1 MPELI
6 HTFLKGK
13 MNKDL
18 DERLVPNGE
27 YRDALN
33 LEVATSEGSD
43 VGSLQTL
50 LGNVQKI
57 NRTLNDITTLHTTWP
72 ASGLTYIPTDAK
84 CIGTVKD
91 ATTEKIYW
99 FITSQDVD
107 AIVEYDQVRDVVFPI
122 LVDKTGVLKFSEN
135 FLITGVNILE
145 GFLFFTDNQTEPKKI
160 EIQKFKDGS
169 TDFNTHTQIFGRDF
183 IEADITVI
191 KKSPLQRPIIYKK
204 NTVRDGAIKTTT
216 TFEFNTLSTN
226 PDDDPDETIS
236 MDFGTVITLN
246 WTNPVDYIA
255 GDFLLLTIQDP
266 DDNFLREFQARV
278 KVTQVVS
285 EVEAICELQSVGE
298 DLPAGPQGFDVELE
312 QDDPLFEFKFPR
324 FAYRYKYDDNQFSTF
339 SPFTEIAFI
348 PGDEFEYT
356 GVDGYNLAMTNN
368 IRVLE
373 IRDFITPD
381 IPDDVIAVDILY
393 KESNSTNVYRVDT
406 IEKYAPNLPGQSYNQ
421 WNDTSYQP
429 VDNICQFA
437 IGVDTDEPY
446 PIEFNYTNQF
456 GQPDT
461 VTVLDGQ
468 TINGIIGVCG
478 SLAASPAT
486 PPSDPANIS
495 IDSYPRPDI
504 APTGSS
510 GRIKIET
517 ELISSLLP
525 SNQLLRPYDNV
536 PKKALAQEI
545 TGNRIIY
552 GNYTQNFDMVD
563 FAGNEVIPNFE
574 FSIVHD
580 PTKNE
585 NIVENP
591 DSPGNFI
598 NITSDPDGS
607 TPVPSLKSMRTYQM
621 GVVYLDQYGRQT
633 PVFTND
639 SGGRSLAKEFAD
651 LYNTIE
657 IGMLSNPPKWATH
670 YKFYVK
676 ETSNEYYNLALDRF
690 YLPEDGSVWLS
701 FPSADRNKVDEE
713 TFLELKKEHDN
724 NSFIE
729 ETARYKILAISNE
742 APDAVKIRRHQAG
755 RQSTSF
761 TGSGYPQVNK
771 GFFEIPENDFDGTNS
786 GGGGLAGLNEE
797 NNLSCRIISGSN
809 ISDYFEIEWIKKQ
822 GPLYRVQLRFP
833 TDESL
838 NFIPEGQTGVPLDI
852 AIYQA
857 RAENKPEYQGRF
869 FVKIYK
875 DNALEQRIIK
885 KAEDA
890 QLTIEYQK
898 DVAYIQKSGKSSFW
912 RDTAPDNSKGWFWDK
927 VAPLDVK
934 RRASPDVKYQRGNQD
949 NRPYGGLGIE
959 PGSRNLTISFHGFGN
974 PWKQSKA
981 FYNRQGIWWNWPTNQ
996 PSSAHH
1002 IGFAKA
1008 LDTAGSTFRISDDPD
1023 KELDSHTYNIT
1034 MSYRSA
1040 YCVANRRTG
1049 RHGSGKYGSRRVV
1062 RWNIKIDKPIATS
1075 AGLPPINTG
1084 QANPART
1091 GVEFLRLYAVDA
1103 DTYTSNNP
1111 AIFETYP
1118 KEAVDLD
1125 LYYSASDIYE
1135 IENAGT
1141 TMAAHQPLQKL
1152 DWFNCY
1158 SFGQGVESDRIRDDF
1173 NATRIDKGP
1182 VVSTVLDEAY
1192 GEETKATGLIFSQ
1205 IFNSTSG
1212 INRLNQFIAAEP
1224 ITKDLNPYYTSVQKL
1239 HSRDTDLIAFC
1250 EDKVLKIL
1258 ANKDALF
1265 NADGNTNIVGNT
1277 AVLGQSIPFIGE
1289 YGISKNP
1296 ESFASYG
1303 FRAYF
1308 TDKNRGV
1315 VLRLSRN
1322 GLEEISAA
1330 NMRDFFA
1337 DNLHSSSVLL
1347 GSYDDDKDV
1356 YNLTLNNLTDEW
1368 KSKLKLN
1375 YFNPSLNQI
1384 GTTVSFKEDVKG
1396 WTSRKDFIPEG
1407 AISLNNKYYSIKS
1420 GRIWEHGAANAT
1432 RNNFYGVQ
1440 YDSAIRFLMNDQPNI
1455 VKKYKTLNYSGTE
1468 SREYR
1473 YQVAGKPEVQTF
1485 SLAELQANPNYTPI
1499 NEIAT
1504 PGWYTSLIQTN
1515 LQEGSVKEF
1524 LDKEGKYFNYIKGIG
1539 TQFNTNLDNNL
1550 DAAEFSM
1557 QGIGRASVSGD
1568 VQSSFIMHVEAD
1580 PSCFVARVAPVVVNG
1595 SLVSIEDCTSCPT
1608 IDLANLTTDNNVPAG
1623 VITYDITADNTND
1636 GALTINNGI
1645 VTFTPNA
1652 NFNGDAG
1659 AFNFTATDT
1668 FNGSQLISNVGTVT
1682 ITVDPTPDIPYFT
1695 SSPPTTAY
1703 AVGDT
1708 YTYNVAVADA
1718 DHTGAELTITSSN
1731 LPSWLTLTDNG
1742 DGTAIVT
1749 GVVPDPNPYSFDLV
1763 VSDPDTPP
1771 NTSTQNVEV
1780 QGLANLLS
1788 NLDIV
1793 GRYVSTSEPQGVW
1806 VDPNTGVSTTVCA
1819 SPASGGHSCSRGTFN
1834 IFAIGDLMTT
1844 GLEIGRVHI
1853 SNTGG
1858 GGSSYYDSDG
1868 NPTPD
1873 LGTPTGNEKYYTPQG
1888 IVRSTSDRYSSFQIS
1903 QADAQTLAN
1912 GSSNG
1917 QITFYME
1924 CGTFTDVNA
1933 TNPNCHSNAL
1943 WFNIFDGNAQQILCT
1958 AFTTGSLITIDIY
1971 TGQPVNPIP

>member
-50 LGNVQKI
+50 LGNVQKV
-57 NRTLNDITTLHTTWP
+57 NRTLNDITTLHTTW
-72 ASGLTYIPTDAK
+72 ATSGLSYIPADAK

-99 FITSQDVD
+99 FITSQSVD
-107 AIVEYDQVRDVVFPI
+107 AIIEYDQIRDVVFPI
-122 LVDKTGVLKFSEN
+122 LVDKTGILGFNEN

-160 EIQKFKDGS
+160 EIKKFKEGS
-169 TDFNTHTQIFGRDF
+169 SDFATHTQVFGRNF

-191 KKSPLQRPIIYKK
+191 KKSPLSRPTIYKK
-204 NTVRDGAIKTTT
+204 NTVRDGKIETTT
-216 TFEFNTLSTN
+216 IFEFNTLSTD
-226 PDDDPDETIS
+226 PQDDPDETIS
-236 MDFGTVITLN
+236 MDFGTVITLTWGN
-246 WTNPVDYIA
+246 AVDYIA
-255 GDFLLLTIQDP
+255 GDFLLLTIIDP

-285 EVEAICELQSVGE
+285 EAQAICELQSVGE
-298 DLPAGPQGFDVELE
+298 DLPTGSQGFNVKLE

-348 PGDEFEYT
+348 PGDDFEYT

-373 IRDFITPD
+373 VRDFITPN
-381 IPDDVIAVDILY
+381 IPDDVIAIDILY

-406 IEKYAPNLPGQSYNQ
+406 IEKTAPNLPGQSYNQ
-421 WNDTSYQP
+421 WNDTSYQE
-429 VDNICQFA
+429 
-437 IGVDTDEPY
+437 G
-446 PIEFNYTNQF
+446 
-456 GQPDT
+456 
-461 VTVLDGQ
+461 
-468 TINGIIGVCG
+468 GI
-478 SLAASPAT
+478 
-486 PPSDPANIS
+486 
-495 IDSYPRPDI
+495 
-504 APTGSS
+504 TGYS

-563 FAGNEVIPNFE
+563 FADSEVIPNFE

-585 NIVENP
+585 DIIEDPDNP
-591 DSPGNFI
+591 GQFI
-598 NITSDPDGS
+598 NIASDPDGS

-670 YKFYVK
+670 YKFYIK

-755 RQSTSF
+755 RQATEF
-761 TGSGYPQVNK
+761 TASGYPQVNK
-771 GFFEIPENDFDGTNS
+771 GFFEIPKEDFDGKEDGGGS
-786 GGGGLAGLNEE
+786 GGGLAGLNTE
-797 NNLSCRIISGSN
+797 NNLSCRIIAGN
-809 ISDYFEIEWIKKQ
+809 RISDYFEISTITKQ
-822 GPLYRVQLRFP
+822 GNIYRVQLRFP

-838 NFIPEGQTGVPLDI
+838 NFIPEGQTSGSIDI
-852 AIYQA
+852 AIYQSKS
-857 RAENKPEYQGRF
+857 ENKPEYQGRF

-875 DNALEQRIIK
+875 DYALEQRIIK
-885 KAEDA
+885 KAADD
-890 QLTIEYQK
+890 QITIEYQRE
-898 DVAYIQKSGKSSFW
+898 VANIQKSGDSSFW
-912 RDTAPDNSKGWFWDK
+912 RDTAPDASKGWFWDK
-927 VAPLDVK
+927 VNPLNVRKRAGDDVK
-934 RRASPDVKYQRGNQD
+934 FERGNAM
-949 NRPYGGLGIE
+949 NRARTGVGIAAGE
-959 PGSRNLTISFHGFGN
+959 RDITISFHGFGN
-974 PWKQSKA
+974 PWEQKKA
-981 FYNRQGIWWNWPTNQ
+981 FYERLSIWWGWPSNSPDDQ
-996 PSSAHH
+996 SEL
-1002 IGFAKA
+1002 GFAKA
-1008 LDTAGSTFRISDDPD
+1008 WDTAGSMFRISDDPD
-1023 KELDSHTYNIT
+1023 KELDSHTYNIIK
-1034 MSYRSA
+1034 SYRSA
-1040 YCVANRRTG
+1040 YCVASRRTG

-1103 DTYTSNNP
+1103 DTYTSTDP

-1135 IENAGT
+1135 IQNAGT

-1192 GEETKATGLIFSQ
+1192 GEEIKATGLIFSQ

-1289 YGISKNP
+1289 YGISKNQ

-1315 VLRLSRN
+1315 ILRLSRN
-1322 GLEEISAA
+1322 GLEEISSA

-1368 KSKLKLN
+1368 KDKLKLN
-1375 YFNPSLNQI
+1375 YFNPSLVQT

-1407 AISLNNKYYSIKS
+1407 AISLNNKYYSIKN
-1420 GRIWEHGAANAT
+1420 GKIWEHGATSAT

-1440 YDSAIRFLMNDQPNI
+1440 YDSSVRFLINDQPNI

-1473 YQVAGKPEVQTF
+1473 YQVEGKPEVQTF
-1485 SLAELQANPNYTPI
+1485 SLAELQANPNYNPT
-1499 NEIAT
+1499 NEVSS
-1504 PGWYTSLIQTN
+1504 PGWYTSLIETN

-1550 DAAEFSM
+1550 DASEFSM
-1557 QGIGRASVSGD
+1557 QGIGRAIISGD
-1568 VQSSFIMHVEAD
+1568 TQSTFIMHVEVD
-1580 PSCFVARVAPVVVNG
+1580 PSCFVARVAPYVMNG
-1595 SLVSIEDCTSCPT
+1595 SLTSIEDCTSCPT
-1608 IDLANLTTDNNVPAG
+1608 IDLANLTTDNNIPAG
-1623 VITYDITADNTND
+1623 VIAYDITSDNTND
-1636 GALTINNGI
+1636 GTLTINGGI
-1645 VTFTPNA
+1645 VAFTPNA

-1668 FNGSQLISNVGTVT
+1668 FNGSQIISNVGTVT
-1682 ITVDPTPDIPYFT
+1682 IAVDPVADIPYFIT
-1695 SSPPTTAY
+1695 APPTTLY
-1703 AVGDT
+1703 PIGDT
-1708 YTYNVAVADA
+1708 YTYNVEVADA

-1742 DGTAIVT
+1742 DGTAVVT
-1749 GVVPDPNPYSFDLV
+1749 GTVPDAQPYSFDLV
-1763 VSDPDTPP
+1763 VNDPDTPP
-1771 NTSTQNVEV
+1771 NTATQNVIIE
-1780 QGLANLLS
+1780 GLVNLLTG
-1788 NLDIV
+1788 LDII
-1793 GRYVSTSEPQGVW
+1793 GRYVTTNEPQVVW
-1806 VDPNTGVSTTVCA
+1806 IDPSTGVQTTVCA
-1819 SPASGGHSCSRGTFN
+1819 SPAWGNHNCGRGTFN
-1834 IFAIGDLMTT
+1834 IFAAADSGNAI
-1844 GLEIGRVHI
+1844 EIGRIHI
-1853 SNTGG
+1853 SNGG
-1858 GGSSYYDSDG
+1858 GGGANYIDSDG

-1873 LGTPTGNEKYYTPQG
+1873 LGIPTGNEKYYTPQARRVGGVG
-1888 IVRSTSDRYSSFQIS
+1888 IGGVRDTRDRYSALQIS
-1903 QADAQTLAN
+1903 EADAQTLAQN
-1912 GSSNG
+1912 SSNG
-1917 QITFYME
+1917 QITFFME
-1924 CGTFTDVNA
+1924 CGTFNA
-1933 TNPNCHSNAL
+1933 GTTNLNCHSNAL
-1943 WFNIFDGNAQQILCT
+1943 WFNIFDGNARQILCT
-1958 AFTTGSLITIDIY
+1958 AFTTGTLITIDIY

>member
-50 LGNVQKI
+50 LGNVEKV
-57 NRTLNDITTLHTTWP
+57 NRTLNDITTLHTTWA
-72 ASGLTYIPTDAK
+72 ASGLSYIPTDAK

-99 FITSQDVD
+99 FITSQNVD

-122 LVDKTGVLKFSEN
+122 LVDKNGVLKFSEN

-160 EIQKFKDGS
+160 EIQKFKNGS
-169 TDFNTHTQIFGRDF
+169 TDFDTHTQVFNRDF

-191 KKSPLQRPIIYKK
+191 KKSPLQQPTIYKK
-204 NTVRDGAIKTTT
+204 NTVRDGEIETTT
-216 TFEFNTLSTN
+216 TFEFNTLSTDPN
-226 PDDDPDETIS
+226 DDPDETIS

-246 WTNPVDYIA
+246 WTNAVDYIA

-266 DDNFLREFQARV
+266 DDNFNREFQARV

-285 EVEAICELQSVGE
+285 EAQAICELQSVGE
-298 DLPAGPQGFDVELE
+298 DLPPGPQGFDVTLE

-373 IRDFITPD
+373 VRDFITPD

-406 IEKYAPNLPGQSYNQ
+406 IEKSAPNLPGQSYNQ
-421 WNDTSYQP
+421 WNDTSYQE
-429 VDNICQFA
+429 
-437 IGVDTDEPY
+437 G
-446 PIEFNYTNQF
+446 
-456 GQPDT
+456 G
-461 VTVLDGQ
+461 
-468 TINGIIGVCG
+468 
-478 SLAASPAT
+478 AT
-486 PPSDPANIS
+486 G
-495 IDSYPRPDI
+495 Y
-504 APTGSS
+504 S

-585 NIVENP
+585 DIIEDPDNP
-591 DSPGNFI
+591 GQFI
-598 NITSDPDGS
+598 NIASDPDGS

-755 RQSTSF
+755 RQNTSF
-761 TGSGYPQVNK
+761 TGSGYPQVDK
-771 GFFEIPENDFDGTNS
+771 GFFEVPEGDFDQ
-786 GGGGLAGLNEE
+786 GLADLNTE

-822 GPLYRVQLRFP
+822 GNVYRIQLRFP

-852 AIYQA
+852 AIYQS

-885 KAEDA
+885 KAADA

-898 DVAYIQKSGKSSFW
+898 EVAYIQTSGRSSFW
-912 RDTAPDNSKGWFWDK
+912 RDTSPDNSKGWFWDK
-927 VAPLDVK
+927 STPLDVR
-934 RRASPDVKYQRGNQD
+934 RRAGDDVKYQRGNQD

-959 PGSRNLTISFHGFGN
+959 VGSRNLTISFHGFGN
-974 PWKQSKA
+974 PWEQKKA
-981 FYNRQGIWWNWPTNQ
+981 FYNRQSIWWGWPTNQ

-1008 LDTAGSTFRISDDPD
+1008 LDTAGSVFRISDDPD

-1040 YCVANRRTG
+1040 YCVASRRTG

-1075 AGLPPINTG
+1075 VGLPPVNTG

-1091 GVEFLRLYAVDA
+1091 NVEFLRLYAVDA
-1103 DTYTSNNP
+1103 DTYTSKNP

-1135 IENAGT
+1135 IQNAGT

-1152 DWFNCY
+1152 NWFNCY

-1224 ITKDLNPYYTSVQKL
+1224 ITKDLNPYYTSIQKL

-1330 NMRDFFA
+1330 NMRDFFS

-1356 YNLTLNNLTDEW
+1356 YNLTLNNLTPDW
-1368 KSKLKLN
+1368 QSKLKLN

-1384 GTTVSFKEDVKG
+1384 GTTISFKEDVKG

-1440 YDSAIRFLMNDQPNI
+1440 YDSAVRFLMNDQPNI

-1473 YQVAGKPEVQTF
+1473 YQVEGKPEVQTF
-1485 SLAELQANPNYTPI
+1485 SLAELQANPSYNPI
-1499 NEIAT
+1499 NEVST
-1504 PGWYTSLIQTN
+1504 PGWYTSLIETN

-1557 QGIGRASVSGD
+1557 QGIGRAAISGD
-1568 VQSSFIMHVEAD
+1568 TQSSFIMHVEAD
-1580 PSCFVARVAPVVVNG
+1580 PSCFVARVAPYVMNG
-1595 SLVSIEDCTSCPT
+1595 SLTSIEDCTSCPT
-1608 IDLANLTTDNNVPAG
+1608 IDLANLTTDNNIPAG
-1623 VITYDITADNTND
+1623 TITYDITADNTND
-1636 GALTINNGI
+1636 GSLTINGSI

-1668 FNGSQLISNVGTVT
+1668 FNGSQLVSNIGTVT

-1695 SSPPTTAY
+1695 STPPTTTY
-1703 AVGDT
+1703 AIGDT
-1708 YTYNVAVADA
+1708 YTYNVTVADA

-1742 DGTAIVT
+1742 DGTAVVT
-1749 GVVPDPNPYSFDLV
+1749 GVVPDAQPYSFDLV

-1771 NTSTQNVEV
+1771 NTATQNVQVE
-1780 QGLANLLS
+1780 GLANLLT
-1788 NLDIV
+1788 NLDII

-1819 SPASGGHSCSRGTFN
+1819 SPASGGHNCSRGTFN
-1834 IFAIGDLMTT
+1834 IFAVGDLMQNA
-1844 GLEIGRVHI
+1844 LEIGRVHI

-1858 GGSSYYDSDG
+1858 GSTQYVDSDG

-1888 IVRSTSDRYSSFQIS
+1888 TVRNTSDRYSAFQIS
-1903 QADAQTLAN
+1903 EADAQTLAQ

-1917 QITFYME
+1917 QITFFME
-1924 CGTFTDVNA
+1924 CGTFNA
-1933 TNPNCHSNAL
+1933 GTTTANCHSNAL

-1958 AFTTGSLITIDIY
+1958 AFTTGTLITIDIY

>member
-43 VGSLQTL
+43 VGALQTL
-50 LGNVQKI
+50 VGNVQMV
-57 NRTLNDITTLHTTWP
+57 NRTLNDITTLHTTWA
-72 ASGLTYIPTDAK
+72 ASGLTYIPADAK

-99 FITSQDVD
+99 FITSQSVD

-122 LVDKTGVLKFSEN
+122 LVDKTGILGFNQN

-160 EIQKFKDGS
+160 EIKKFKEGS
-169 TDFNTHTQIFGRDF
+169 SDFATHTQIFGRNF

-191 KKSPLQRPIIYKK
+191 KKSPLLRPTVYKK
-204 NTVRDGAIKTTT
+204 NTVRDGEIETTT
-216 TFEFNTLSTN
+216 TFEFNTLSTD
-226 PDDDPDETIS
+226 PEDDPDETIS

-246 WTNPVDYIA
+246 WTNAVDYIA

-266 DDNFLREFQARV
+266 DDNFQREFQARV

-285 EVEAICELQSVGE
+285 EAQAICELQSVGE
-298 DLPAGPQGFDVELE
+298 DLPTGPQGFDVLLE
-312 QDDPLFEFKFPR
+312 RDDPLFEFKFPR

-339 SPFTEIAFI
+339 SPFTEIAFT
-348 PGDEFEYT
+348 PGDKFEYT

-373 IRDFITPD
+373 VRDFITPN

-421 WNDTSYQP
+421 WNDTSYQE
-429 VDNICQFA
+429 
-437 IGVDTDEPY
+437 G
-446 PIEFNYTNQF
+446 
-456 GQPDT
+456 G
-461 VTVLDGQ
+461 
-468 TINGIIGVCG
+468 
-478 SLAASPAT
+478 AT
-486 PPSDPANIS
+486 G
-495 IDSYPRPDI
+495 Y
-504 APTGSS
+504 S

-563 FAGNEVIPNFE
+563 FADGEVIPNFE

-585 NIVENP
+585 DIIEDPDNP
-591 DSPGNFI
+591 GQFI
-598 NITSDPDGS
+598 NISSDPDGS

-621 GVVYLDQYGRQT
+621 GIVYLDEYGRQT

-639 SGGRSLAKEFAD
+639 SGSRSLAKEFAD

-670 YKFYVK
+670 YKFYIK

-755 RQSTSF
+755 RQTTEF

-771 GFFEIPENDFDGTNS
+771 GFFEIPKDDFDGTDDD
-786 GGGGLAGLNEE
+786 GGGLNGLNTE

-833 TDESL
+833 TDDSL
-838 NFIPEGQTGVPLDI
+838 EFIPEGQTGVPLDI
-852 AIYQA
+852 AIYQS
-857 RAENKPEYQGRF
+857 RSENKPEYQGRF

-885 KAEDA
+885 KAQDA
-890 QLTIEYQK
+890 ELTIEYQK
-898 DVAYIQKSGKSSFW
+898 EVAYIQKSGDSSFW

-927 VAPLDVK
+927 SSPLNVR
-934 RRASPDVKYQRGNQD
+934 RRAGSDVKYQRGNQD
-949 NRPYGGLGIE
+949 ERQYGGLGIDA
-959 PGSRNLTISFHGFGN
+959 GSRNLTISFHGFGN

-981 FYNRQGIWWNWPTNQ
+981 FYNRTGIWWNWPTNQ

-1008 LDTAGSTFRISDDPD
+1008 LDTAGSIFRITDDPD

-1040 YCVANRRTG
+1040 YCVASRRTG

-1084 QANPART
+1084 QANPTRT

-1103 DTYTSNNP
+1103 DTYTSNDP

-1135 IENAGT
+1135 IQNAGT

-1192 GEETKATGLIFSQ
+1192 GEEVKATGLIFSQ

-1265 NADGNTNIVGNT
+1265 NADGSSNVVGNT
-1277 AVLGQSIPFIGE
+1277 AVLGQSIPFLGE

-1296 ESFASYG
+1296 ESFATYG

-1337 DNLHSSSVLL
+1337 DNLHSSNVLL

-1368 KSKLKLN
+1368 KDKLKLN
-1375 YFNPSLNQI
+1375 YFNPSLTQN

-1420 GRIWEHGAANAT
+1420 GKIWEHGAASAT

-1440 YDSAIRFLMNDQPNI
+1440 YDSAVRFLINDQPNI

-1473 YQVAGKPEVQTF
+1473 YQVEGKPEEQTF
-1485 SLAELQANPNYTPI
+1485 NLAELQANPNYNPI
-1499 NEIAT
+1499 NEVFT

-1515 LQEGSVKEF
+1515 LQEGSIKEF

-1539 TQFNTNLDNNL
+1539 TQFSTNLNNNL

-1557 QGIGRASVSGD
+1557 QGIGRAEISGD
-1568 VQSSFIMHVEAD
+1568 TQSSFILHVEVD
-1580 PSCFVARVAPVVVNG
+1580 PSCFVARVAPYVMNG
-1595 SLVSIEDCTSCPT
+1595 SLTSIEDCTTCPT
-1608 IDLANLTTDNNVPAG
+1608 IDLANLTTDNNIPAG
-1623 VITYDITADNTND
+1623 VITYNITADNTND
-1636 GALTINNGI
+1636 GTLTVNGSV

-1668 FNGSQLISNVGTVT
+1668 FNGSQLVSNVGTVT
-1682 ITVDPTPDIPYFT
+1682 ITVDPVADIPYFT
-1695 SSPPTTAY
+1695 TTPPTTAY
-1703 AVGDT
+1703 AIGDT
-1708 YTYNVAVADA
+1708 YIYNVGVADA

-1731 LPSWLTLTDNG
+1731 IPSWLTLTDNG
-1742 DGTAIVT
+1742 DGTAVVT
-1749 GVVPDPNPYSFDLV
+1749 GTVPDAQPYSFDLV
-1763 VSDPDTPP
+1763 VSDPDNPP
-1771 NTSTQNVEV
+1771 NTATQNVTVE
-1780 QGLANLLS
+1780 GLANLLT

-1793 GRYVSTSEPQGVW
+1793 GRYVSTNEPQGVW
-1806 VDPNTGVSTTVCA
+1806 VDPSTGVQTTVCG

-1834 IFAIGDLMTT
+1834 IFAAADSGSAI
-1844 GLEIGRVHI
+1844 EIGRVHI

-1858 GGSSYYDSDG
+1858 GGTNYVDSDG

-1873 LGTPTGNEKYYTPQG
+1873 LGTPSGNEKYYTPQG
-1888 IVRSTSDRYSSFQIS
+1888 TVRSTGDRYSAFQIS
-1903 QADAQTLAN
+1903 QADAQTLAQN
-1912 GSSNG
+1912 SSNG
-1917 QITFYME
+1917 QITFFME
-1924 CGTFTDVNA
+1924 CGTFNA
-1933 TNPNCHSNAL
+1933 GTTTANCHSTAL
-1943 WFNIFDGNAQQILCT
+1943 WFNVFDGNAQQILCT
-1958 AFTTGSLITIDIY
+1958 AFTTGTLITIDIY

>member
-1 MPELI
+1 MPEFI

-43 VGSLQTL
+43 VGALQTL
-50 LGNVQKI
+50 LGNVEKV
-57 NRTLNDITTLHTTWP
+57 NRTLNDITTLHTTWA
-72 ASGLTYIPTDAK
+72 ASGLSYIPIDAK

-99 FITSQDVD
+99 FIASPTVSAV
-107 AIVEYDQVRDVVFPI
+107 VEYDQIRDVVYPI
-122 LVDKTGVLKFSEN
+122 LVDTKNILRFSEN

-160 EIQKFKDGS
+160 EIEKFKAGS
-169 TDFNTHTQIFGRDF
+169 SDFSTHTQVFNRDF

-191 KKSPLQRPIIYKK
+191 KKSPLLQPTIYKK
-204 NTVRDGAIKTTT
+204 KTVRDGAIQTTT
-216 TFEFNTLSTN
+216 EFEFATFVPGNDS
-226 PDDDPDETIS
+226 DPEETQS
-236 MDFGTVITLN
+236 LDFGTEVTLN
-246 WTNPVDYIA
+246 FENEVSYIA
-255 GDFLLLTIQDP
+255 GDLLLLTISDE
-266 DDNFLREFQARV
+266 DDNFLREFQVRV
-278 KVTQVVS
+278 KVIEMISEIQGRCEVQQV
-285 EVEAICELQSVGE
+285 GD
-298 DLPAGPQGFDVELE
+298 DLPTGLQPFDVTLEL
-312 QDDPLFEFKFPR
+312 DDPLFEFKFPR

-339 SPFTEIAFI
+339 SPFSEIAFI

-373 IRDFITPD
+373 IRDFVSSE
-381 IPDDVIAVDILY
+381 IPDDVVAIDILY
-393 KESNSTNVYRVDT
+393 KESSSTNVYRVDT
-406 IEKYAPNLPGQSYNQ
+406 IEKTAPNLPGKSYNQ
-421 WNDTSYQP
+421 WNDTSYQE
-429 VDNICQFA
+429 
-437 IGVDTDEPY
+437 G
-446 PIEFNYTNQF
+446 
-456 GQPDT
+456 G
-461 VTVLDGQ
+461 
-468 TINGIIGVCG
+468 
-478 SLAASPAT
+478 AT
-486 PPSDPANIS
+486 
-495 IDSYPRPDI
+495 
-504 APTGSS
+504 GFS

-525 SNQLLRPYDNV
+525 ANQLLRAYDNV

-563 FAGNEVIPNFE
+563 FANEEVIPSFD

-580 PTKNE
+580 PLKNA
-585 NIVENP
+585 
-591 DSPGNFI
+591 NFI
-598 NITSDPDGS
+598 EDENNPGEFINTSADPDGA
-607 TPVPSLKSMRTYQM
+607 TPIPSLKSMRTYQM
-621 GVVYLDQYGRQT
+621 GVVYLDEYGRQT

-639 SGGRSLAKEFAD
+639 SGGRSLAKEFAN

-657 IGMLSNPPKWATH
+657 IGLTSNPPKWATH

-676 ETSNEYYNLALDRF
+676 ETSNEYYNIALDRY

-713 TFLELKKEHDN
+713 TFLELKKEHDVPT
-724 NSFIE
+724 FIP
-729 ETARYKILAISNE
+729 ETARYKVLAISNE
-742 APDAVKIRRHQAG
+742 VPDAVKIINKQIG
-755 RQSTSF
+755 RQTTAF
-761 TGSGYPQVNK
+761 TADGYPAPDR
-771 GFFEIPENDFDGTNS
+771 GFVEIPVDDFDGKEDGS
-786 GGGGLAGLNEE
+786 GQGGGLKGIEAKNGL
-797 NNLSCRIISGSN
+797 SMRIISGTRV
-809 ISDYFEIEWIKKQ
+809 SDYFEISWIKKLGQ
-822 GPLYRVQLRFP
+822 VYRVELRFP
-833 TDESL
+833 TDDSL
-838 NFIPEGQTGVPLDI
+838 DFLPEGDTSTPLDI
-852 AIYQA
+852 AIYQKQE
-857 RAENKPEYQGRF
+857 ENKPEYQGRF

-875 DNALEQRIIK
+875 DTALEQRIIK
-885 KAEDA
+885 QKEDTQLVVESQA
-890 QLTIEYQK
+890 QFGHIR
-898 DVAYIQKSGKSSFW
+898 ASGKDSFW
-912 RDTAPDNSKGWFWDK
+912 GTGGKGFFWDE
-927 VAPLDVK
+927 VTPLNVK
-934 RRASPDVKYQRGNQD
+934 GKANPDIKYQRGNQL
-949 NRPYGGLGIE
+949 NRDKTGVGIAV
-959 PGSRNLTISFHGFGN
+959 GSRDISVGFHRFG
-974 PWKQSKA
+974 PKRKSRA
-981 FYNRQGIWWNWPTNQ
+981 YYNSTHIWWGFPFNDPPRRHYNN
-996 PSSAHH
+996 
-1002 IGFAKA
+1002 FAKQ
-1008 LDTAGSTFRISDDPD
+1008 LDTAGSIFRITDDPD
-1023 KELDSHTYNIT
+1023 KELDTNTYTILKT
-1034 MSYRSA
+1034 YRAA
-1040 YCVANRRTG
+1040 YCTHVSRRTS
-1049 RHGSGKYGSRRVV
+1049 RHGSGKFRYRRIV
-1062 RWNIKIDKPIATS
+1062 RWEIKIDKPIATS

-1084 QANPART
+1084 SGDINTQKT
-1091 GVEFLRLYAVDA
+1091 SVEFVRLFAKDA
-1103 DTYTSNNP
+1103 EAYTSTDP

-1125 LYYSASDIYE
+1125 LYYSASNIYS
-1135 IENAGT
+1135 IINPGT
-1141 TMAAHQPLQKL
+1141 PQATHQPLTRL
-1152 DWFNCY
+1152 NWFNCY

-1173 NATRIDKGP
+1173 NAVRMDKGP

-1205 IFNSTSG
+1205 IFNSRSG
-1212 INRLNQFIAAEP
+1212 INRLNQFIQAEP

-1239 HSRDTDLIAFC
+1239 HSRDTDLIALC
-1250 EDKVLKIL
+1250 EDKILKVL

-1296 ESFASYG
+1296 ESFATYG

-1322 GLEEISAA
+1322 GLEEISSS

-1375 YFNPSLNQI
+1375 YYNPSLNDT

-1420 GRIWEHGAANAT
+1420 GRIWEHGASNAT

-1440 YDSAIRFLMNDQPNI
+1440 YDSSIRFLINDQPNI

-1473 YQVAGKPEVQTF
+1473 YQVEGKPEQQTF
-1485 SLAELQANPNYTPI
+1485 SLAELQANPSYTPI
-1499 NEIAT
+1499 NELPT
-1504 PGWYTSLIQTN
+1504 PGWYTSLIKTN

-1539 TQFNTNLDNNL
+1539 TEFNTNIDNNL
-1550 DAAEFSM
+1550 DSAEFSM
-1557 QGIGRASVSGD
+1557 QGIGRAEISGD
-1568 VQSSFIMHVEAD
+1568 VQSSYTLHVEAD
-1580 PSCFVARVAPVVVNG
+1580 PSCFVARMAPYVMNG
-1595 SLVSIEDCTSCPT
+1595 SLTSIEDCTSCPT
-1608 IDLANLTTDNNVPAG
+1608 IDLANLTTDNNIPAG
-1623 VITYDITADNTND
+1623 AITYNITADNTND
-1636 GALTINNGI
+1636 GSLTINGSI

-1652 NFNGDAG
+1652 NFNGGAG

-1668 FNGSQLISNVGTVT
+1668 FNGSQLTSNVGTVT

-1695 SSPPTTAY
+1695 STPPTTTY
-1703 AVGDT
+1703 AIGDT
-1708 YTYNVAVADA
+1708 YTYNVTVADA
-1718 DHTGAELTITSSN
+1718 DHTGAELTIASSN

-1742 DGTAIVT
+1742 DGTAVVT
-1749 GVVPDPNPYSFDLV
+1749 GTVPDAQPYSFDLV

-1771 NTSTQNVEV
+1771 NTATQNVEV
-1780 QGLANLLS
+1780 EGLANLIT
-1788 NLDIV
+1788 NLDII
-1793 GRYVSTSEPQGVW
+1793 GRYVSVSEPQGTW

-1819 SPASGGHSCSRGTFN
+1819 SPAFGGHTCSRGTFN
-1834 IFAIGDLMTT
+1834 IFAVGDLMQNA
-1844 GLEIGRVHI
+1844 LEIGRVHI

-1858 GGSSYYDSDG
+1858 GGTSYEDSDG

-1888 IVRSTSDRYSSFQIS
+1888 TVRNTSDRYSAFQIS
-1903 QADAQTLAN
+1903 EADAQTLAQ

-1917 QITFYME
+1917 QITFFME
-1924 CGTFTDVNA
+1924 CGTFNA
-1933 TNPNCHSNAL
+1933 GTTTADCHSNAL

-1958 AFTTGSLITIDIY
+1958 AFTTGTLITIDIY

>member
-50 LGNVQKI
+50 LGNVEKV
-57 NRTLNDITTLHTTWP
+57 NRTLNDITTLHTTWT
-72 ASGLTYIPTDAK
+72 ASGLSYIPADAK

-99 FITSQDVD
+99 FITSQNVD

-122 LVDKTGVLKFSEN
+122 LVDKNSILKFSEN

-160 EIQKFKDGS
+160 EIQKFKNGS
-169 TDFNTHTQIFGRDF
+169 TDFDTHTQVFSRDF

-191 KKSPLQRPIIYKK
+191 KKSPLQQPTIYKK
-204 NTVRDGAIKTTT
+204 STVRDGEIETTT
-216 TFEFNTLSTN
+216 TFEFNTVST
-226 PDDDPDETIS
+226 DFDADPDETIS

-246 WTNPVDYIA
+246 WTNAVDYIA

-266 DDNFLREFQARV
+266 DDNFQREFQARV

-285 EVEAICELQSVGE
+285 EAQAICELQSVGE
-298 DLPAGPQGFDVELE
+298 DLPPGLQGFDVALE

-373 IRDFITPD
+373 VRNFITPD

-406 IEKYAPNLPGQSYNQ
+406 IEKNAPNLPGKSYNQ
-421 WNDTSYQP
+421 WNDTSYQE
-429 VDNICQFA
+429 
-437 IGVDTDEPY
+437 G
-446 PIEFNYTNQF
+446 
-456 GQPDT
+456 G
-461 VTVLDGQ
+461 
-468 TINGIIGVCG
+468 
-478 SLAASPAT
+478 AT
-486 PPSDPANIS
+486 G
-495 IDSYPRPDI
+495 Y
-504 APTGSS
+504 S

-585 NIVENP
+585 DIVEDPDNP
-591 DSPGNFI
+591 GQFI
-598 NITSDPDGS
+598 NASSDPDGS
-607 TPVPSLKSMRTYQM
+607 TPIPSLKSMRTYQM
-621 GVVYLDQYGRQT
+621 GVVYMDQYGRQT

-690 YLPEDGSVWLS
+690 YLPDDGSVWLS

-724 NSFIE
+724 NEFIS

-742 APDAVKIRRHQAG
+742 APDAVKIRKSQVG
-755 RQSTSF
+755 RQTTEF
-761 TGSGYPQVNK
+761 TASGYPQVNK
-771 GFFEIPENDFDGTNS
+771 GFFEIPKDDFDGTESS
-786 GGGGLAGLNEE
+786 GGGLNGLNTE
-797 NNLSCRIISGSN
+797 NNLSCRIISGTH

-822 GPLYRVQLRFP
+822 GDLYRVQLRFP
-833 TDESL
+833 TDDSL
-838 NFIPEGQTGVPLDI
+838 NFIPEGQTSGAIDI

-857 RAENKPEYQGRF
+857 KSENKPEYQGRF

-885 KAEDA
+885 KAADE
-890 QLTIEYQK
+890 QLAIEYQR
-898 DVAYIQKSGKSSFW
+898 DVARIQKSGKSSFW
-912 RDTAPDNSKGWFWDK
+912 RDTAPDNSKGWFWDLSTALNVYSK
-927 VAPLDVK
+927 AG
-934 RRASPDVKYQRGNQD
+934 SDVKYQRGNAM
-949 NRPYGGLGIE
+949 NRGNTGVGITT
-959 PGSRNLTISFHGFGN
+959 GSRDITISYHGFGN
-974 PWKQSKA
+974 PWKQKRA
-981 FYNRQGIWWNWPTNQ
+981 FYNRTSIWWGWPQNSPAAQ
-996 PSSAHH
+996 SEL
-1002 IGFAKA
+1002 GFAKSW
-1008 LDTAGSTFRISDDPD
+1008 DTAGSVFRISEDPD
-1023 KELDSHTYNIT
+1023 KELDSHTYTIT
-1034 MSYRSA
+1034 KSYRSA
-1040 YCVANRRTG
+1040 YCVANRRTS

-1062 RWNIKIDKPIATS
+1062 RWNIKVDKPIATLTGV
-1075 AGLPPINTG
+1075 AALNTG
-1084 QANPART
+1084 QANPERK

-1103 DTYTSNNP
+1103 DTYTSKNP

-1125 LYYSASDIYE
+1125 LYYSASNIYE
-1135 IENAGT
+1135 IQNAGT
-1141 TMAAHQPLQKL
+1141 TMAAHQPIKKL
-1152 DWFNCY
+1152 GWFNCY
-1158 SFGQGVESDRIRDDF
+1158 TFGNGVESDRIRDDF

-1212 INRLNQFIAAEP
+1212 INRLNQFISAEP
-1224 ITKDLNPYYTSVQKL
+1224 ITKDLNPYYTSIQKL

-1330 NMRDFFA
+1330 NMRDFFS

-1356 YNLTLNNLTDEW
+1356 YNLTLNNLTSDW
-1368 KSKLKLN
+1368 RSKLKLN
-1375 YFNPSLNQI
+1375 YFNPSLNQT

-1440 YDSAIRFLMNDQPNI
+1440 YDSAVRFLINDQPNV

-1473 YQVAGKPEVQTF
+1473 YQVEGKPEVQTF
-1485 SLAELQANPNYTPI
+1485 SLAELQANPNYNPI
-1499 NEIAT
+1499 NEVST
-1504 PGWYTSLIQTN
+1504 PGWYTSLIETN

-1557 QGIGRASVSGD
+1557 QGIGRAAISGD
-1568 VQSSFIMHVEAD
+1568 TQSSFIMHVEVD
-1580 PSCFVARVAPVVVNG
+1580 PSCFVARVAPYVMNG
-1595 SLVSIEDCTSCPT
+1595 SLTSIEDCTSCPT
-1608 IDLANLTTDNNVPAG
+1608 IDLANLTTDNNIPAG
-1623 VITYDITADNTND
+1623 TITYDITADNTND
-1636 GALTINNGI
+1636 GTLTINGSV

-1668 FNGSQLISNVGTVT
+1668 FNGSQLISNAGTVT
-1682 ITVDPTPDIPYFT
+1682 IAVDPTPDIPYFT
-1695 SSPPTTAY
+1695 STPPTTTY
-1703 AVGDT
+1703 AIGDT

-1718 DHTGAELTITSSN
+1718 DHAGAELTITSSN

-1742 DGTAIVT
+1742 DGTAVVT
-1749 GVVPDPNPYSFDLV
+1749 GVVPDAQPYSFDLV

-1771 NTSTQNVEV
+1771 NTATQNVQVE
-1780 QGLANLLS
+1780 GLANLLT
-1788 NLDIV
+1788 NLDII

-1819 SPASGGHSCSRGTFN
+1819 SPASGGHTCSRGTFN
-1834 IFAIGDLMTT
+1834 IFAVGDLMQNA
-1844 GLEIGRVHI
+1844 LEIGRVHI

-1858 GGSSYYDSDG
+1858 GGTSIEDSDG

-1888 IVRSTSDRYSSFQIS
+1888 TVRNSNDRYSAFQIS
-1903 QADAQTLAN
+1903 EADAQTLAQ

-1917 QITFYME
+1917 QITFFME
-1924 CGTFTDVNA
+1924 CGSFNA
-1933 TNPNCHSNAL
+1933 GTTTPNCHSNAL

-1958 AFTTGSLITIDIY
+1958 AFTTGTLITIDIY

>member
-6 HTFLKGK
+6 HTFIKGK

-43 VGSLQTL
+43 VGALQTL
-50 LGNVQKI
+50 VGNVQMV
-57 NRTLNDITTLHTTWP
+57 NRTLNDITTLHTTWA
-72 ASGLTYIPTDAK
+72 ASGLAYIPADAK

-99 FITSQDVD
+99 FITSQGVD
-107 AIVEYDQVRDVVFPI
+107 AIVEYDQIRDVVFPI
-122 LVDKTGVLKFSEN
+122 LVDKNGILGFNEN

-160 EIQKFKDGS
+160 EIKKFKAGS
-169 TDFNTHTQIFGRDF
+169 SDFTTHTQIFGRNF

-191 KKSPLQRPIIYKK
+191 KKSPLLRPTIYKK
-204 NTVRDGAIKTTT
+204 NTVRDGEIETTT
-216 TFEFNTLSTN
+216 TFEFNTLSTD
-226 PDDDPDETIS
+226 PEDDPDETIS

-246 WTNPVDYIA
+246 WTNAVDYIA

-266 DDNFLREFQARV
+266 DDNFQREFQARV

-285 EVEAICELQSVGE
+285 EAQAICELQSVGE
-298 DLPAGPQGFDVELE
+298 DLPTGPQGFDVILE

-406 IEKYAPNLPGQSYNQ
+406 IEKTAPNLSGQSYNQ
-421 WNDTSYQP
+421 WNDTSYQE
-429 VDNICQFA
+429 
-437 IGVDTDEPY
+437 GGT
-446 PIEFNYTNQF
+446 
-456 GQPDT
+456 
-461 VTVLDGQ
+461 
-468 TINGIIGVCG
+468 
-478 SLAASPAT
+478 
-486 PPSDPANIS
+486 
-495 IDSYPRPDI
+495 
-504 APTGSS
+504 TGFS

-563 FAGNEVIPNFE
+563 FADSEVIPSFE

-585 NIVENP
+585 DIIEDPDNP
-591 DSPGNFI
+591 GQFI
-598 NITSDPDGS
+598 NISSDPDGS

-755 RQSTSF
+755 RQTTEF

-771 GFFEIPENDFDGTNS
+771 GFFEIPKDDFDGTDND
-786 GGGGLAGLNEE
+786 GGGLNGLNTE

-822 GPLYRVQLRFP
+822 GPVYRVQLRFP
-833 TDESL
+833 TDDSL
-838 NFIPEGQTGVPLDI
+838 DFIPEGQTGVPLDI

-857 RAENKPEYQGRF
+857 RSENKPEYQGRF

-875 DNALEQRIIK
+875 DSALEQRIIK
-885 KAEDA
+885 KAQDA
-890 QLTIEYQK
+890 QLTVEYQK
-898 DVAYIQKSGKSSFW
+898 EVAYIQRSGKSSFW

-927 VAPLDVK
+927 STPLDVRK
-934 RRASPDVKYQRGNQD
+934 RAGSDVKYQRGNQD
-949 NRPYGGLGIE
+949 NRPYGGLGIDV
-959 PGSRNLTISFHGFGN
+959 GSRNLTISFHGFGN
-974 PWKQSKA
+974 PWNQKKA
-981 FYNRQGIWWNWPTNQ
+981 FYNRTSIWWNWPTNQ

-1008 LDTAGSTFRISDDPD
+1008 LDTAGSIFRITDDPD

-1040 YCVANRRTG
+1040 YCVASRRTG

-1084 QANPART
+1084 QANPTKT

-1135 IENAGT
+1135 IQNAGT

-1192 GEETKATGLIFSQ
+1192 GEEVKATGLIFSQ

-1277 AVLGQSIPFIGE
+1277 AVLGQSIPFLGE

-1296 ESFASYG
+1296 ESFATYG

-1322 GLEEISAA
+1322 GLEEISSA

-1368 KSKLKLN
+1368 KDKLKLN
-1375 YFNPSLNQI
+1375 YFNPSLTQN

-1407 AISLNNKYYSIKS
+1407 AISLNNKYYSIKD
-1420 GRIWEHGAANAT
+1420 GKIWEHGAASAT

-1440 YDSAIRFLMNDQPNI
+1440 YDSSIRFLINDQPNI

-1473 YQVAGKPEVQTF
+1473 YQVEGKPEEQTF
-1485 SLAELQANPNYTPI
+1485 NLAELQANPNYNPI
-1499 NEIAT
+1499 NEVFT

-1515 LQEGSVKEF
+1515 LQEGSIKEF

-1539 TQFNTNLDNNL
+1539 TQFSTNLNNNL

-1557 QGIGRASVSGD
+1557 QGIGRAEISGD
-1568 VQSSFIMHVEAD
+1568 TQSSFILHVEVD
-1580 PSCFVARVAPVVVNG
+1580 PSCFVARVAPYVMNG
-1595 SLVSIEDCTSCPT
+1595 SLTSIEDCTSCPT
-1608 IDLANLTTDNNVPAG
+1608 IDLANLTTDNNIPAG
-1623 VITYDITADNTND
+1623 VITYNITADNTND
-1636 GALTINNGI
+1636 GTLTVNGSV

-1682 ITVDPTPDIPYFT
+1682 ITVDATPDIPYFT
-1695 SSPPTTAY
+1695 STPPTTTY
-1703 AVGDT
+1703 AIGDT

-1731 LPSWLTLTDNG
+1731 MPSWLTLTDNG
-1742 DGTAIVT
+1742 DGTAVVT
-1749 GVVPDPNPYSFDLV
+1749 GTVPDAQPYSFDLV

-1771 NTSTQNVEV
+1771 NTATQNVEIE
-1780 QGLANLLS
+1780 GLANLLT

-1793 GRYVSTSEPQGVW
+1793 GRYVSVQEPQGTW
-1806 VDPNTGVSTTVCA
+1806 VDPNTGTSTTVCA
-1819 SPASGGHSCSRGTFN
+1819 SPASGGHTCNRGTFN
-1834 IFAIGDLMTT
+1834 IFAVGDLMQNA
-1844 GLEIGRVHI
+1844 LEIGRVHI
-1853 SNTGG
+1853 SNVGG
-1858 GGSSYYDSDG
+1858 GGTSYYDSDG

-1873 LGTPTGNEKYYTPQG
+1873 LGTPSGNEKYYTPQG
-1888 IVRSTSDRYSSFQIS
+1888 TVRSTGDRYSAFQIS
-1903 QADAQTLAN
+1903 QADAQTLAQ

-1917 QITFYME
+1917 QITFFME

-1933 TNPNCHSNAL
+1933 TNADCHSNAL

-1958 AFTTGSLITIDIY
+1958 AFTTGTLITIDIY

>member
-43 VGSLQTL
+43 VGALQTL
-50 LGNVQKI
+50 VGNVQMV
-57 NRTLNDITTLHTTWP
+57 NRTLNDITTLHTTWA
-72 ASGLTYIPTDAK
+72 ASGLAYIPADAK

-99 FITSQDVD
+99 FITSQSVD
-107 AIVEYDQVRDVVFPI
+107 AIVEYDQIRDVVFPI
-122 LVDKTGVLKFSEN
+122 LVDKNGILGFNEN

-160 EIQKFKDGS
+160 EIKKFKEGS
-169 TDFNTHTQIFGRDF
+169 SDFATHTQIFGRNF

-191 KKSPLQRPIIYKK
+191 KKSPLLRPTIYKK
-204 NTVRDGAIKTTT
+204 NTVRDGEIETTT
-216 TFEFNTLSTN
+216 TFEFNTLSTDPN
-226 PDDDPDETIS
+226 DDPDETIS

-246 WTNPVDYIA
+246 WTNAVDYIA

-285 EVEAICELQSVGE
+285 EAQAICELQSVGE

-373 IRDFITPD
+373 VRDFITPN
-381 IPDDVIAVDILY
+381 IPDDVIAIDILY

-406 IEKYAPNLPGQSYNQ
+406 IEKTAPNLPGQSYNQ
-421 WNDTSYQP
+421 WNDTSYQE
-429 VDNICQFA
+429 
-437 IGVDTDEPY
+437 G
-446 PIEFNYTNQF
+446 
-456 GQPDT
+456 G
-461 VTVLDGQ
+461 
-468 TINGIIGVCG
+468 
-478 SLAASPAT
+478 AT
-486 PPSDPANIS
+486 G
-495 IDSYPRPDI
+495 Y
-504 APTGSS
+504 S

-563 FAGNEVIPNFE
+563 FADSEVIPNFE

-585 NIVENP
+585 DIIEDPDNP
-591 DSPGNFI
+591 GQFI
-598 NITSDPDGS
+598 NISSDPDGS

-755 RQSTSF
+755 RQTTEF

-771 GFFEIPENDFDGTNS
+771 GFFEIPEDDFDGKEDGTGS
-786 GGGGLAGLNEE
+786 GGGLADLNKE
-797 NNLSCRIISGSN
+797 NNLSCRILAGSN

-822 GPLYRVQLRFP
+822 GNIYRVQLRFP
-833 TDESL
+833 TDDSL
-838 NFIPEGQTGVPLDI
+838 DFIPEGQTGVPLDI
-852 AIYQA
+852 AIYQS
-857 RAENKPEYQGRF
+857 RSENKPEYQGRF

-898 DVAYIQKSGKSSFW
+898 EVAYIQKGGKSSFW

-927 VAPLDVK
+927 SSPLDVK

-949 NRPYGGLGIE
+949 DRPYQGLGIDV
-959 PGSRNLTISFHGFGN
+959 GSRNLTISFHGFGN

-981 FYNRQGIWWNWPTNQ
+981 FYNRKGIWWNWPTNQ
-996 PSSAHH
+996 PSAGHH

-1008 LDTAGSTFRISDDPD
+1008 LDTAGSIFRITDDPD

-1040 YCVANRRTG
+1040 YCVASRRTS

-1075 AGLPPINTG
+1075 VGLPPINTG
-1084 QANPART
+1084 QANPTRT

-1135 IENAGT
+1135 IQNAGT
-1141 TMAAHQPLQKL
+1141 PMAAHQPLQKL

-1250 EDKVLKIL
+1250 EDKVLKVL

-1277 AVLGQSIPFIGE
+1277 AVLGQSIPFLGE

-1296 ESFASYG
+1296 ESFATYG

-1315 VLRLSRN
+1315 ILRLSRN

-1368 KSKLKLN
+1368 KDKLKLN
-1375 YFNPSLNQI
+1375 YFNPSLTQT

-1407 AISLNNKYYSIKS
+1407 AISLNNKYYSIKN
-1420 GRIWEHGAANAT
+1420 GKIWEHGATSAT

-1440 YDSAIRFLMNDQPNI
+1440 YDSSIRFLINDQPNI

-1473 YQVAGKPEVQTF
+1473 YQVEGKPEEQTF
-1485 SLAELQANPNYTPI
+1485 NLAELQANPNYNPT
-1499 NEIAT
+1499 NEVFT

-1539 TQFNTNLDNNL
+1539 TQFSTNLDNNL

-1557 QGIGRASVSGD
+1557 QGIGRAEISGD
-1568 VQSSFIMHVEAD
+1568 TQSSFVLHVEVD
-1580 PSCFVARVAPVVVNG
+1580 PSCFVARVAPYVMNG
-1595 SLVSIEDCTSCPT
+1595 NLTSIEDCTTCPT
-1608 IDLANLTTDNNVPAG
+1608 IDLANLTTDNNIPAG
-1623 VITYDITADNTND
+1623 VITYDITSDNTNN
-1636 GALTINNGI
+1636 GALTINGSI

-1668 FNGSQLISNVGTVT
+1668 FNGSQLVSNVGTVT
-1682 ITVDPTPDIPYFT
+1682 IAVDPVADIPYFT
-1695 SSPPTTAY
+1695 TTPPTTAY
-1703 AVGDT
+1703 AIGDT
-1708 YTYNVAVADA
+1708 YIYNVGVADA

-1731 LPSWLTLTDNG
+1731 IPSWLTLTDNG
-1742 DGTAIVT
+1742 DGTAVVT
-1749 GVVPDPNPYSFDLV
+1749 GTVPDAQPYSFDLV
-1763 VSDPDTPP
+1763 VSDPDNPP
-1771 NTSTQNVEV
+1771 NTATQNVTVE
-1780 QGLANLLS
+1780 GLANLLT

-1793 GRYVSTSEPQGVW
+1793 GRYVSTNEPQGVW
-1806 VDPNTGVSTTVCA
+1806 VDPSTGVQTTVCA
-1819 SPASGGHSCSRGTFN
+1819 SPASGSHNCSRGTFN
-1834 IFAIGDLMTT
+1834 IFAAADSGNAV
-1844 GLEIGRVHI
+1844 EIGRVHI

-1858 GGSSYYDSDG
+1858 GGSSYVDSDG

-1873 LGTPTGNEKYYTPQG
+1873 LGAPSGNEKYYTPQG
-1888 IVRSTSDRYSSFQIS
+1888 QVRSTSDRYSAFKIS
-1903 QADAQTLAN
+1903 EADAQTLAQN
-1912 GSSNG
+1912 SSNG
-1917 QITFYME
+1917 QITFFME
-1924 CGTFTDVNA
+1924 CGTFNTGTTTA
-1933 TNPNCHSNAL
+1933 NCHGTAL
-1943 WFNIFDGNAQQILCT
+1943 WFNVFDGNAQQILCT
-1958 AFTTGSLITIDIY
+1958 AFTTGTLITIDIY

>member
-1 MPELI
+1 
-6 HTFLKGK
+6 
-13 MNKDL
+13 
-18 DERLVPNGE
+18 
-27 YRDALN
+27 
-33 LEVATSEGSD
+33 
-43 VGSLQTL
+43 
-50 LGNVQKI
+50 
-57 NRTLNDITTLHTTWP
+57 
-72 ASGLTYIPTDAK
+72 
-84 CIGTVKD
+84 
-91 ATTEKIYW
+91 
-99 FITSQDVD
+99 
-107 AIVEYDQVRDVVFPI
+107 
-122 LVDKTGVLKFSEN
+122 
-135 FLITGVNILE
+135 
-145 GFLFFTDNQTEPKKI
+145 
-160 EIQKFKDGS
+160 
-169 TDFNTHTQIFGRDF
+169 
-183 IEADITVI
+183 
-191 KKSPLQRPIIYKK
+191 
-204 NTVRDGAIKTTT
+204 
-216 TFEFNTLSTN
+216 
-226 PDDDPDETIS
+226 
-236 MDFGTVITLN
+236 
-246 WTNPVDYIA
+246 
-255 GDFLLLTIQDP
+255 
-266 DDNFLREFQARV
+266 
-278 KVTQVVS
+278 
-285 EVEAICELQSVGE
+285 
-298 DLPAGPQGFDVELE
+298 
-312 QDDPLFEFKFPR
+312 
-324 FAYRYKYDDNQFSTF
+324 
-339 SPFTEIAFI
+339 
-348 PGDEFEYT
+348 
-356 GVDGYNLAMTNN
+356 MTNN

-373 IRDFITPD
+373 VRDFITPN
-381 IPDDVIAVDILY
+381 IPDDVIAIDILY

-406 IEKYAPNLPGQSYNQ
+406 IEKTAPNLPGQSYNQ
-421 WNDTSYQP
+421 WNDTSYQE
-429 VDNICQFA
+429 
-437 IGVDTDEPY
+437 G
-446 PIEFNYTNQF
+446 
-456 GQPDT
+456 G
-461 VTVLDGQ
+461 
-468 TINGIIGVCG
+468 
-478 SLAASPAT
+478 AT
-486 PPSDPANIS
+486 G
-495 IDSYPRPDI
+495 Y
-504 APTGSS
+504 S

-563 FAGNEVIPNFE
+563 FADSEVIPNFE

-585 NIVENP
+585 DIIEDPDNP
-591 DSPGNFI
+591 GQFI
-598 NITSDPDGS
+598 NISSDPDGS

-755 RQSTSF
+755 RQTTEF

-771 GFFEIPENDFDGTNS
+771 GFFEIPEDDFDGKEDGTGS
-786 GGGGLAGLNEE
+786 GGGLADLNKE
-797 NNLSCRIISGSN
+797 NNLSCRILSGSN

-822 GPLYRVQLRFP
+822 GNIYRIQLRFP

-838 NFIPEGQTGVPLDI
+838 DFIPEGQTGIPLDI
-852 AIYQA
+852 AIYQS
-857 RAENKPEYQGRF
+857 RSENKPEYQGRF

-898 DVAYIQKSGKSSFW
+898 EVAYIQKGGKSSFW

-927 VAPLDVK
+927 SSPLDVR

-949 NRPYGGLGIE
+949 DRPYQGLGIDV
-959 PGSRNLTISFHGFGN
+959 GSRNLTISFHGFGN

-981 FYNRQGIWWNWPTNQ
+981 FYNRKGIWWNWPTNQ
-996 PSSAHH
+996 PSAGHH

-1008 LDTAGSTFRISDDPD
+1008 LDTAGSIFRITDDPD

-1040 YCVANRRTG
+1040 YCVASRRTG

-1075 AGLPPINTG
+1075 VGLPPINTG
-1084 QANPART
+1084 QANPTRT

-1135 IENAGT
+1135 IQNAGS

-1250 EDKVLKIL
+1250 EDKVLKVL

-1277 AVLGQSIPFIGE
+1277 AVLGQSIPFLGE

-1296 ESFASYG
+1296 ESFATYG

-1315 VLRLSRN
+1315 ILRLSRN
-1322 GLEEISAA
+1322 GLEEISSA

-1368 KSKLKLN
+1368 KDKLKLN
-1375 YFNPSLNQI
+1375 YFNPSLTQT

-1407 AISLNNKYYSIKS
+1407 AISLNNKYYSIKN
-1420 GRIWEHGAANAT
+1420 GKIWEHGATSAT

-1440 YDSAIRFLMNDQPNI
+1440 YDSSIRFLINDQPNI

-1473 YQVAGKPEVQTF
+1473 YQVEGKPEEQTF
-1485 SLAELQANPNYTPI
+1485 NLAELQANPNYNPT
-1499 NEIAT
+1499 NEVFT

-1539 TQFNTNLDNNL
+1539 TQFSTNLDNNL

-1557 QGIGRASVSGD
+1557 QGIGRAEISGD
-1568 VQSSFIMHVEAD
+1568 TQSSFVLHVEVD
-1580 PSCFVARVAPVVVNG
+1580 PSCFVARVAPYVMNG
-1595 SLVSIEDCTSCPT
+1595 SLTSIEDCTTCPT
-1608 IDLANLTTDNNVPAG
+1608 IDLANLTTDNNIPAG
-1623 VITYDITADNTND
+1623 VITYDITSDNTNN
-1636 GALTINNGI
+1636 GALTINGSI

-1668 FNGSQLISNVGTVT
+1668 FNGSQLVSNVGTVT
-1682 ITVDPTPDIPYFT
+1682 IAVDPVADIPYFT
-1695 SSPPTTAY
+1695 TTPPTTAY
-1703 AVGDT
+1703 AIGDT
-1708 YTYNVAVADA
+1708 YIYNVGVADA

-1731 LPSWLTLTDNG
+1731 IPSWLTLTDNG
-1742 DGTAIVT
+1742 DGTAVVT
-1749 GVVPDPNPYSFDLV
+1749 GTVPDAQPYSFDLV
-1763 VSDPDTPP
+1763 VSDPDNPP
-1771 NTSTQNVEV
+1771 NTATQNVTVE
-1780 QGLANLLS
+1780 GLANLLT
-1788 NLDIV
+1788 NLDII
-1793 GRYVSTSEPQGVW
+1793 GRYVSTNEPQGVW
-1806 VDPNTGVSTTVCA
+1806 VDPSTGVQTTVCA

-1834 IFAIGDLMTT
+1834 IFAAADSGNAV
-1844 GLEIGRVHI
+1844 EIGRVHI

-1858 GGSSYYDSDG
+1858 GGSNYVDSDG

-1873 LGTPTGNEKYYTPQG
+1873 LGAPSGNEKYYTPQG
-1888 IVRSTSDRYSSFQIS
+1888 QVRSTSDRYSAFKIS
-1903 QADAQTLAN
+1903 EADAQTLAQN
-1912 GSSNG
+1912 SSNG
-1917 QITFYME
+1917 QITFFME
-1924 CGTFTDVNA
+1924 CGTFNTGTTTA
-1933 TNPNCHSNAL
+1933 NCHSTAL
-1943 WFNIFDGNAQQILCT
+1943 WFNVFDGNAQQILCT
-1958 AFTTGSLITIDIY
+1958 AFTTGTLITIDIY